1 VNPPLHHAIW
11 RRKAAAARKTNNPRT
26 RQLVVVSFGMG
37 SPSKH
42 WSFPRRRESTPS
54 AAHFQWLT
62 QWIPA
67 FAGMTAHTSARVSQM
82 TPLPR
87 ASSSWSKLGHLAWVH
102 KGYSQLVLGKLP
114 GIIPAPSFTL
124 VDVFTFSEAAVYK

>member
-1 VNPPLHHAIW
+1 LTPSLSSTTPCPPPYQGGELPGAICGRGGATCPELIGTLPCGEVNSPLRHAIW

-54 AAHFQWLT
+54 AAHFQWLA
-62 QWIPA
+62 Q
-67 FAGMTAHTSARVSQM
+67 
-82 TPLPR
+82 
-87 ASSSWSKLGHLAWVH
+87 
-102 KGYSQLVLGKLP
+102 
-114 GIIPAPSFTL
+114 
-124 VDVFTFSEAAVYK
+124 